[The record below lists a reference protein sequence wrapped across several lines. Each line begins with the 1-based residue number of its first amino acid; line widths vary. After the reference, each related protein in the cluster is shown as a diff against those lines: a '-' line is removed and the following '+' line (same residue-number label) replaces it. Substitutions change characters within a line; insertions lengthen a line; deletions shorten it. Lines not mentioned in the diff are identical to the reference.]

1 MKKKII
7 CFLLAVTMLF
17 ALTTCKTKNTSGEST
32 SETVSTENN
41 SNESQ
46 MDTEESVETSSD
58 RVDNESEQDSLKE
71 QESDLE
77 EESVVESFDEN
88 NIKFSTV
95 KIDTGITN
103 TGVSEEKIQ
112 FTKLV
117 RTYDEW
123 VKIRDFCQ
131 TEELP
136 NYDEDFFNEKALI
149 VIQHI
154 LRDFCCPKEISK
166 IYREEE
172 NLKIDMVIER
182 GYASEFTVQHYFV
195 ICEINKDDVN
205 ENDSIYLNEIYI
217 SIL

>member
-7 CFLLAVTMLF
+7 CFLLVFTMLF
-17 ALTTCKTKNTSGEST
+17 ALTTCKTKNTSEEST
-32 SETVSTENN
+32 SETVSTEDN

-46 MDTEESVETSSD
+46 TDTEESVESSSET
-58 RVDNESEQDSLKE
+58 VDNETEQDSLKE

-95 KIDTGITN
+95 KIDTGITDF
-103 TGVSEEKIQ
+103 TYEGVKEIQ
-112 FTKLV
+112 FNKLV
-117 RTYDEW
+117 RSYNEW
-123 VKIRDFCQ
+123 EIVKDICQ

-149 VIQHI
+149 VIQQW

-172 NLKIDMVIER
+172 NLKIDMVIE
-182 GYASEFTVQHYFV
+182 
-195 ICEINKDDVN
+195 
-205 ENDSIYLNEIYI
+205 
-217 SIL
+217 